1 MQERA
6 RSKQGAL
13 VWRDGFAPGEAVL
26 DQAVGGDENIEMAGV
41 ALDALGE
48 ADGVEEG
55 IEGVRDMFQPAVE
68 SVFAAAIEVVLPCFE
83 QAGGKTGPLARIVH
97 TPLDPMHFTEGTEPS
112 PQQSQSG
119 PGVWLRDR
127 VSHLCALYKMTVGAS
142 SRLPARSPIV
152 ASKRTHTPTRP
163 HAHTP
168 TCTHQATAH

>member
-1 MQERA
+1 
-6 RSKQGAL
+6 
-13 VWRDGFAPGEAVL
+13 
-26 DQAVGGDENIEMAGV
+26 VGGGENIEMAGV

-119 PGVWLRDR
+119 QGVGLRDPGADLGA
-127 VSHLCALYKMTVGAS
+127 LCEKRFS
-142 SRLPARSPIV
+142 SEKSVIA
-152 ASKRTHTPTRP
+152 AG
-163 HAHTP
+163 
-168 TCTHQATAH
+168 

>member
-1 MQERA
+1 
-6 RSKQGAL
+6 
-13 VWRDGFAPGEAVL
+13 
-26 DQAVGGDENIEMAGV
+26 MAGV

-142 SRLPARSPIV
+142 SRLPARSPI
-152 ASKRTHTPTRP
+152 P
-163 HAHTP
+163 
-168 TCTHQATAH
+168 ATTKALPC